1 MFKTI
6 FYLALK
12 MAWYNLWR
20 RWRRSVLVILMIAG
34 SMTAMLAIEGL
45 YDGMVKT
52 MRESTIRS
60 DSGEVSVYG
69 EKFRLYKSLD
79 YAMKDTRTLQKTVQE
94 DPSVRTYAV
103 RIAQTGL
110 ASTARKS
117 SMARLV
123 GIDLASEERF
133 GQLSKFVT
141 EGNITWGRR
150 QNGCTVGK
158 QLAHDM
164 DLEVGHRLVFSSQN
178 VQGDISSLSLRV
190 TAIIQTTNLLIDN
203 ETIFIALPRSRTFSG
218 LGEFGA
224 TQVAMRT
231 ETLADTEA
239 VAAKMKKAFPGLDV
253 ESWKQL
259 YPVLMQMQDM
269 MRIFNSITF
278 GIVMLVVLIGIFG
291 VMLVSIL
298 ERTREFGIL
307 IALGTPQG
315 QLRLQVTFEALALG
329 ILGFAVGAVFSYGAL
344 WYLVHEGLD
353 LRAYAAGLEAF
364 GYNAVIFAD
373 IKLRYFTNTFF
384 AIVVAALVSVL
395 LPMYR
400 LKKLNP
406 IEVIQS

>member
-1 MFKTI
+1 MFK
-6 FYLALK
+6 LVLK
-12 MAWYNLWR
+12 MAWFNLWR
-20 RWRRSVLVILMIAG
+20 RSRRSALVILMIAG

-69 EKFRLYKSLD
+69 EKFRLYDSLD
-79 YAMKDTRTLQKTVQE
+79 YAMKETRALQKTAEE
-94 DPSVRTYAV
+94 DPRVRAVAV

-117 SMARLV
+117 SIARLV
-123 GIDLASEERF
+123 GIDLDAEERF
-133 GQLSKFVT
+133 GQLSEFVT

-150 QNGCTVGK
+150 QNGCVVGK
-158 QLAHDM
+158 QLAKEMH
-164 DLEVGHRLVFSSQN
+164 LEVGHRLVFSSQN
-178 VQGDISSLSLRV
+178 VQGDISSVSLYV
-190 TAIIQTTNLLIDN
+190 TAIVQTSNLLIDN
-203 ETIFIALPRSRTFSG
+203 QTIYIALPRSRSFSG
-218 LGEFGA
+218 LGDAGA
-224 TQVAMRT
+224 TQVALRT
-231 ETLADTEA
+231 RLPADTEA
-239 VAAKMKKAFPGLDV
+239 VAATLKATFPALDV
-253 ESWKQL
+253 ETWKQL
-259 YPVLMQMQDM
+259 YPVLVQMQEM

-278 GIVMLVVLIGIFG
+278 AIVMLVVLIGIFG

-307 IALGTPQG
+307 IALGTSQK

-329 ILGFAVGAVFSYGAL
+329 ILGFALGALFSYGAL
-344 WYLVHEGLD
+344 WYLVHYGLD
-353 LRAYAAGLEAF
+353 LREYAAGLEAF

-384 AIVVAALVSVL
+384 AIVAAALVSVL
-395 LPMYR
+395 LPLYR
-400 LKKLNP
+400 LKKLHP

>member
-1 MFKTI
+1 MFR
-6 FYLALK
+6 LALK
-12 MAWYNLWR
+12 MAWFNLWR
-20 RWRRSVLVILMIAG
+20 RSRRSALVILMIAG
-34 SMTAMLAIEGL
+34 SMTAMLCIEGL

-69 EKFRLYKSLD
+69 AKFRLYDSLD
-79 YAMKDTRTLQKTVQE
+79 YAMSDTQALQKALRS
-94 DPSVRTYAV
+94 DPRVRTATV

-133 GQLSKFVT
+133 GQLSNFVT
-141 EGNITWGRR
+141 EGNISWGRR
-150 QNGCTVGK
+150 QNGCAIGK
-158 QLAHDM
+158 QLAKDM
-164 DLEVGHRLVFSSQN
+164 GVEVGHRLVFSSQN
-178 VQGDISSLSLRV
+178 MQGDISSLSLYV
-190 TAIIQTTNLLIDN
+190 SAIIQTSNLLIDN
-203 ETIFIALPRSRTFSG
+203 QTIYIALPRSRAFSG
-218 LGEFGA
+218 LGESGA
-224 TQVAMRT
+224 TQVALRT
-231 ETLADTEA
+231 QNPGDADA
-239 VAAKMKKAFPGLDV
+239 VARTLKTDFSSRDV
-253 ESWKQL
+253 ETWKQL
-259 YPVLMQMQDM
+259 YPVLIQMQKM
-269 MRIFNSITF
+269 MVIFNSITF
-278 GIVMLVVLIGIFG
+278 AIVMLVVLIGIFG

-329 ILGFAVGAVFSYGAL
+329 IMGFILGTLLSYAAL
-344 WYLVHEGLD
+344 WYLVHDGLD
-353 LRAYAAGLEAF
+353 LRQYAAGLQAF

-384 AIVVAALVSVL
+384 AIIAAALVSVL
-395 LPMYR
+395 LPLYR

-406 IEVIQS
+406 IEVIQT